1 MKKIILVSSCL
12 LLSLILWMGNGTA
25 KPVDTLTAKT
35 VATHFLTGRNVELPR
50 SAQQA
55 RIAYIGHSFDENS
68 QRSVPCYYIVNL
80 NQGFVIL
87 SADNRIEPILGYSTE
102 GNFNAED
109 IPDNML
115 SFLDGYSA
123 QIKAYLHDTSST
135 PNEATAKWTSL
146 IRDDYTPNSTKGTV
160 VGPLLTTI
168 WNQNSPYNALCPT
181 DANAATN
188 PYLNGHVYAGCVA
201 TAMAQVIRYW
211 QYPLQGSGGTK
222 SFVYN
227 SQPYYV
233 DFNIAHYDYSKMPD
247 FITTASPSNQITEIA
262 KLTYHCGVSA
272 ATTYSI
278 GGSSASLYYACNA
291 LNTYFSYNNTS
302 STMTPEYK
310 NRSMFSDN
318 DWIDMIKAELNAW
331 RPVLY
336 RGEGSSGG
344 HAFVCDGY
352 DDQNYF
358 HFNWGWGGAYNGYFL
373 LSSLTTGNGSFN
385 SSQGVTIHIQGN
397 TPMIKVSTPSLSF
410 LCAANTVSEAK
421 SLPLHGVALS
431 SNIVITAPA
440 NFEISADGTTY
451 YSSLNLSNTTSG
463 IFVRYAP
470 SASGQTTDRGT
481 LTLTSGTTTQTVA
494 LIGHTYAFDCN
505 PPQNVQHS
513 SDLNGNIQLSW
524 NTPTQDIHS
533 HRFSID
539 STDDGG
545 IIGLGANRYILA
557 QRACDSDLVAYHQ
570 KIITQISFYISP
582 WLANSSERKIV
593 IYQGGSFTNNA
604 LVEGTLIREQAIDA
618 FSYGWNTVTLSE
630 PVTIDAYQELWYGVH
645 FYTTSSYPIVI
656 GSEPGIAGKGDL
668 VKTDGSWTLLSSYDP
683 EFGINHNIP
692 LKITIQ
698 DRPSSITNYTIE
710 RNNSIVG
717 TSTNTQYNDHVTS
730 SGEYTYNVTANW
742 DNGCSATSGD
752 ITMNIVTNCTTTTGD
767 TSANVCGSFDWYE
780 HTGIQTSGDYTHT
793 FLGGNAVGCDSTVT
807 LHLTV
812 NQPSTGDTTAFA
824 CNSFDWYEHH
834 NITSSTNSLTHTFMN
849 ASGCDSVVTLH
860 LTVGHSSTGDTTAFA
875 CDRFDW
881 YEHHNITSSTSS
893 LKHTFTNAS
902 GCDSVVTLHLTVG
915 HSNTGDTT
923 AFACDR
929 FDWYEHTNITTST
942 NSLTHTFT
950 NASGCDSVV
959 TLHLTVGHSNT
970 GDTTAFACDRF
981 DWYEYTNITS
991 STSSLTHTFTN
1002 ASGCDSV
1009 VTLHLTVGHSNTG
1022 DTTAFACNSF
1032 DWYEHTNITSSTNSL
1047 KHTFTNA
1054 SGCDSVVT
1062 LHLTVGHSNT
1072 GDTTAFACNSF
1083 DWYEHHNITSSTNS
1097 LTHTFTNASG
1107 CDSVVTLHL
1116 TVGHSNTGD
1125 TTAFAC
1131 NRFDWY
1137 EHTNITS
1144 STNSLTHTFTNA
1156 SGCDS
1161 TVTLHLT
1168 INQPSTGDTSATVCG
1183 SFDWYEHKNIKTSG
1197 DYTHTFVG
1205 GNTNGCD
1212 SLVTLHL
1219 VINNAVNTDT
1229 TAEAVETFVWHRAGA
1244 ADTIITTSGTYTHT
1258 HPDANGCTQTDTLH
1272 LTVYHATGT
1281 QIDTAACE
1289 SFVWHRPIAGDTTI
1303 TDSGTYV
1310 DNLTDVHGADSV
1322 ITLVLNIKH
1331 GNFIPFSV
1339 AECDSYFWHDTTY
1352 TESGNYLFEYIN
1364 NVGCPSVDTLHLVI
1378 NHAVNTDT
1386 VAEAVE
1392 AFVWHRAGA
1401 ADTTITTSGT
1411 YTHAH
1416 PDANGCTQTDTLHLT
1431 VYHATGTQIDTA
1443 ACESF
1448 VWQRPL
1454 AGDTTLL
1461 VSGIYYDT
1469 LSDVHGADS
1478 VITLVLNIKHGNFI
1492 PFSVAECDS
1501 YSWHDT
1507 TYTESGTYIFEYV
1520 NNVGCP
1526 STDTLH
1532 LVINHAVNTDTTAEA
1547 VEAFVWHRAGAA
1559 DTTIT
1564 TSGTY
1569 THTHPDANGCT
1580 QTDTLHL
1587 TVYHAT
1593 GTQIDTA
1600 ACESFVWQRPLAGDT
1615 TLLVSG
1621 IYYDTLTD
1629 VHGAD
1634 SVITLVLNIKHGD
1647 FIPFSVAECDSYSWH
1662 DTTYT
1667 ENGTYV
1673 FEYLNNMG
1681 CPSADTLHLTI
1692 NHAVNTD
1699 TTAEAVE
1706 SFVWHRAGAADTTIT
1721 TSGTY
1726 THTHPDANGCVQ
1738 TDTLHL
1744 TVYHACGTQIDTAA
1758 CESFVWHRPLAGD
1771 TIITNSGTYIDNLTD
1786 VHGADSVVTLVL
1798 TIYSAEHTDLH
1809 EYICQNELPY
1819 HYINGQIDTTF
1830 DVGTP
1835 SLLTVTYTLSTVNGC
1850 DSTVSLSITLFEV
1863 VNTDTVAE
1871 AVEAFVWHRAGA
1883 ADTTITTSGT
1893 YTYAHPDDNGC
1904 TQTDTLH
1911 LTVYHATNTQ
1921 IDSSACEVFLWHRPL
1936 AGDTIITNSGTYIDN
1951 LTDVHG
1957 ADSVVTLVLTIY
1969 STEHTD
1975 LHEYICQNE
1984 LPYHYI
1990 NGQID
1995 TTFEVGTPSL
2005 LTVTYTLSTANGC
2018 DSTVTLNITLLEV
2031 VNTVAEAEAVEAF
2044 VWHRAGAA
2052 DTTIT
2057 SSGTYTHTHPNA
2069 NGCTQT
2075 DTLHLTVYHA
2085 TNTQIDTSACEEFLW
2100 HRPLAGDTIITN
2112 SGTYIDNLTDVHGAD
2127 SVVTLVLSIYST
2139 EHTDLNEYI
2148 CQNELPY
2155 HYINGQID
2163 TTFEV
2168 GTPSLLTVTY
2178 TLSTVNGCDS
2188 TVTLNLTVNPTY
2200 SVDTAVTIT
2209 TNDLP
2214 YHFVSGQIDTT
2225 FEVGTPSQL
2234 SVPYTLS
2241 TVDGCDSTVTLHLTI
2256 NVGIENHTAELLRA
2270 FPNPTTGH
2278 LTVIGS
2284 ENFTQLQLFDT
2295 YGRRVG
2301 IYPVEGTQTEID
2313 LHGLASGVYFLKAMR
2328 EKQTAGTLKIIKN
2341 NE

>member
-12 LLSLILWMGNGTA
+12 LLSLILWMGNSTA

-35 VATHFLTGRNVELPR
+35 VATHFLAGRNVELPR

-55 RIAYIGHSFDENS
+55 RIAYIGHSFDESS

-102 GNFNAED
+102 GNFNTED

-123 QIKAYLHDTSST
+123 QIKAFLHDTSST

-146 IRDDYTPNSTKGTV
+146 IRDDYTPNSTKGAI
-160 VGPLLTTI
+160 VGPLLTTT
-168 WNQNSPYNALCPT
+168 WDQNSPYNALCPT
-181 DANAATN
+181 DASATSQH
-188 PYLNGHVYAGCVA
+188 LNGHVYAGCVA

-211 QYPLQGSGGTK
+211 QYPCDGAGGTK
-222 SFVYN
+222 TFTYN
-227 SQPYYV
+227 NQSYSV
-233 DFNIAHYDYSKMPD
+233 NFNIVHYDYSKMPD
-247 FITTASPSNQITEIA
+247 FITTSSPSNQITEVA

-272 ATTYSI
+272 AMEYGITY
-278 GGSSASLYYACNA
+278 GSSASLYNACNA
-291 LNTYFSYNNTS
+291 LNNNFSYNTTS
-302 STMTPEYK
+302 STMTPENKY
-310 NRSMFSDN
+310 RSSFSDN
-318 DWIDMIKAELNAW
+318 DWINLLKTELNAW
-331 RPVLY
+331 RPILY
-336 RGEGSSGG
+336 RGQGSSGG

-358 HFNWGWGGAYNGYFL
+358 HFNWGWSGSYNGYFL
-373 LSSLTTGNGSFN
+373 VSALSTGNGSFN
-385 SSQGVTIHIQGN
+385 SSQQAIIHIQGN
-397 TPMIKVSTPSLSF
+397 TPMIKTGSPSLSF
-410 LCAANTVSEAK
+410 LCAANTVSESK

-440 NFEISADGTTY
+440 NFEVSTDGTTF
-451 YSSLNLSNTTSG
+451 STSLNVNNTASS
-463 IFVRYAP
+463 IYVRYAP
-470 SASGQTTDRGT
+470 TASGQTTDHGT
-481 LTLTSGTTTQTVA
+481 LTLTSGTVSKTVA
-494 LIGHTYAFDCN
+494 LSGHTYALDCN
-505 PPQNVQHS
+505 APQNVQHTADNS
-513 SDLNGNIQLSW
+513 GNVQLSW
-524 NTPTQDIHS
+524 NAPTQDIHTYK
-533 HRFSID
+533 FSID
-539 STDDGG
+539 STNGG
-545 IIGLGANRYILA
+545 IAGLGATRYVLA
-557 QRACDSDLVAYHQ
+557 QRACDSDLVVYHQ
-570 KIITQISFYISP
+570 KRITQVSFYIYPFYPYYSNYP
-582 WLANSSERKIV
+582 EMDIVTNSSERKIV
-593 IYQGGSFTNNA
+593 IYQGGSFVNNA
-604 LVEGTLIREQAIDA
+604 LDEGTLIREQTINS

-630 PVTIDAYQELWYGVH
+630 PVTIDANQELWYGVH
-645 FYTTSSYPIVI
+645 FYTTSSYPIAI
-656 GSEPGIAGKGDL
+656 GDNPGVAGKGDL
-668 VKTDGSWTLLSSYDP
+668 VKANGSWTLLSSFDP
-683 EFGINHNIP
+683 EYGLNHNIP

-698 DRPSSITNYTIE
+698 DSPSSIANYTIE
-710 RNNSIVG
+710 RNDNIVG
-717 TSTNTQYNDHVTS
+717 TITNTQYNDHVTN
-730 SGEYTYNVTANW
+730 SGTYTYNVTANW
-742 DNGCSATSGD
+742 DNGCSATSND
-752 ITMNIVTNCTTTTGD
+752 ITINVITDCTTTYGD
-767 TSANVCGSFDWYE
+767 TNAVACGSFDWYE

-793 FLGGNAVGCDSTVT
+793 FIGGNVVGCDSVVT
-807 LHLTV
+807 MHLTV
-812 NQPSTGDTTAFA
+812 GHSNTGDTTAFA

-834 NITSSTNSLTHTFMN
+834 
-849 ASGCDSVVTLH
+849 
-860 LTVGHSSTGDTTAFA
+860 
-875 CDRFDW
+875 
-881 YEHHNITSSTSS
+881 
-893 LKHTFTNAS
+893 
-902 GCDSVVTLHLTVG
+902 
-915 HSNTGDTT
+915 
-923 AFACDR
+923 
-929 FDWYEHTNITTST
+929 
-942 NSLTHTFT
+942 
-950 NASGCDSVV
+950 
-959 TLHLTVGHSNT
+959 
-970 GDTTAFACDRF
+970 
-981 DWYEYTNITS
+981 NITS

-1032 DWYEHTNITSSTNSL
+1032 DWYEHHNITSSTSSLTHTFTNASGCDSVVTLHLTVGHSNTGDTTAFACNSFDWYEHHNITSSTSSLKHTFTNASGCDSVVTLHLTVGHSNTGDTTAFACNSFDWYEHHNITSSTSSLKHTFTNASGCDSVVTLHLTVGHSNTGDTTAFACNSFDWYEHHNITSSTSSL

-1131 NRFDWY
+1131 NSFDWY
-1137 EHTNITS
+1137 EHHNITS
-1144 STNSLTHTFTNA
+1144 STSSLKHTFTNA

-1161 TVTLHLT
+1161 VVTLHLT
-1168 INQPSTGDTSATVCG
+1168 INQPTTGDTNAVACG
-1183 SFDWYEHKNIKTSG
+1183 SFDWYEHKNITANTSSL
-1197 DYTHTFVG
+1197 THTFT
-1205 GNTNGCD
+1205 NANGCD
-1212 SLVTLHL
+1212 SVVTLHL

-1244 ADTIITTSGTYTHT
+1244 ADTTITTSGTYTYT
-1258 HPDANGCTQTDTLH
+1258 HPDANGCVQTDTLH

-1303 TDSGTYV
+1303 NDSGTYV

-1339 AECDSYFWHDTTY
+1339 AECDSYSWHDSTY
-1352 TESGNYLFEYIN
+1352 TENGTYIFEYVN
-1364 NVGCPSVDTLHLVI
+1364 NVGCPSTDTLHLTI

-1386 VAEAVE
+1386 TAEAVE
-1392 AFVWHRAGA
+1392 TFVWHRAGA

-1448 VWQRPL
+1448 VWQRPI
-1454 AGDTTLL
+1454 AGDTTIND
-1461 VSGIYYDT
+1461 SGTYVDNLT
-1469 LSDVHGADS
+1469 DMHGADS

-1492 PFSVAECDS
+1492 PFSVAECIS
-1501 YSWHDT
+1501 YMWHDT
-1507 TYTESGTYIFEYV
+1507 TYTESGNYLFEYI

-1532 LVINHAVNTDTTAEA
+1532 LTINHAVNTDTTAEA

-1569 THTHPDANGCT
+1569 THAHPDANGCT

-1587 TVYHAT
+1587 TVYHA
-1593 GTQIDTA
+1593 
-1600 ACESFVWQRPLAGDT
+1600 S
-1615 TLLVSG
+1615 
-1621 IYYDTLTD
+1621 
-1629 VHGAD
+1629 
-1634 SVITLVLNIKHGD
+1634 
-1647 FIPFSVAECDSYSWH
+1647 
-1662 DTTYT
+1662 
-1667 ENGTYV
+1667 
-1673 FEYLNNMG
+1673 
-1681 CPSADTLHLTI
+1681 
-1692 NHAVNTD
+1692 
-1699 TTAEAVE
+1699 
-1706 SFVWHRAGAADTTIT
+1706 
-1721 TSGTY
+1721 
-1726 THTHPDANGCVQ
+1726 
-1738 TDTLHL
+1738 
-1744 TVYHACGTQIDTAA
+1744 GTQIDTAA

-1771 TIITNSGTYIDNLTD
+1771 TILTNSGTYIDNLTD

-1809 EYICQNELPY
+1809 VSICENELPY

-1850 DSTVSLSITLFEV
+1850 DSTVSLNITLFEV

-1871 AVEAFVWHRAGA
+1871 AVEAFIWHRAGA

-1893 YTYAHPDDNGC
+1893 YTHTHPDDNGC

-1921 IDSSACEVFLWHRPL
+1921 IDTSACEEFLWHRPL
-1936 AGDTIITNSGTYIDN
+1936 AGDTILTNSGTYIDN

-1975 LHEYICQNE
+1975 LNEYICQNE

-2005 LTVTYTLSTANGC
+2005 LTVTYTLPTANGC

-2057 SSGTYTHTHPNA
+2057 SSGTYTHTHPDN

-2075 DTLHLTVYHA
+2075 DTLHLTIYHA

-2112 SGTYIDNLTDVHGAD
+2112 SGTYIDNFTDVHGAD
-2127 SVVTLVLSIYST
+2127 SVVTLVLTIYST
-2139 EHTDLNEYI
+2139 EHTDLHVSI
-2148 CQNELPY
+2148 CENELPY
-2155 HYINGQID
+2155 HYISGQID

-2168 GTPSLLTVTY
+2168 GTPSLVTVPY
-2178 TLSTVNGCDS
+2178 TLSTANGCDS
-2188 TVTLNLTVNPTY
+2188 IVTLNLTVNPTY
-2200 SVDTAVTIT
+2200 AIDTAVTIT

-2225 FEVGTPSQL
+2225 FEVGSPSL
-2234 SVPYTLS
+2234 LTVPYTLS

-2278 LTVIGS
+2278 VTVIGS
-2284 ENFTQLQLFDT
+2284 EEFTQLQLFDA

-2328 EKQTAGTLKIIKN
+2328 EKQTAGTLKIIKSK
-2341 NE
+2341 E